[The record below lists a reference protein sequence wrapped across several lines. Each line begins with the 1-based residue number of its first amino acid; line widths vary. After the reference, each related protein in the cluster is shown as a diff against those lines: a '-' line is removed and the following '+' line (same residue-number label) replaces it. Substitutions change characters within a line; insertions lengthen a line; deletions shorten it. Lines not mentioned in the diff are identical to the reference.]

1 MSRKLLIATT
11 LVLSTSLFPLISNAE
26 DTANPNEMTK
36 DAWLNSMTPLL
47 PDLICKGFIQDPDL
61 KKRFDEIKM
70 TYEQCVTLFPESTK
84 KCQDELYASMP
95 DKINSETAGTWGRS
109 LGECIG
115 KDFAEKHLIPK

>member
-11 LVLSTSLFPLISNAE
+11 LVLSTSLFPLITNAE

-70 TYEQCVTLFPESTK
+70 TYEQCVTLIPESTK
-84 KCQDELYASMP
+84 KCQDQLYGSMP

>member
-47 PDLICKGFIQDPDL
+47 PDLICRGFIQDPDL

-70 TYEQCVTLFPESTK
+70 TYEQCVTLIPESTK
-84 KCQDELYASMP
+84 KYQDELYASMP

>member
-61 KKRFDEIKM
+61 KNDLMKLK
-70 TYEQCVTLFPESTK
+70 
-84 KCQDELYASMP
+84 
-95 DKINSETAGTWGRS
+95 
-109 LGECIG
+109 
-115 KDFAEKHLIPK
+115 